1 MLDELVVAEEDIS
14 RTQPKKELSRAR
26 GLSGLAGLFL
36 VGILAI
42 VAGYGWT
49 VFAIVAILTLVLL
62 HELGHFAT
70 AKWTGM
76 KATEFFVGF
85 GPRLWSFRRGET
97 EYGIKALPLGGYVR
111 IIGFTADEV
120 VDPVDESR
128 SYMNQAFWKR
138 ILVSSAGSL
147 MHFLL
152 ALFLAFVLIWASG
165 TTTVNGAKLS
175 QIATFNGTSPAVA
188 AGIEPGDIVRKVNG
202 RPLTSIDLL
211 TTALHG
217 SVDEAV
223 SLTLDRNGVTK
234 QVTVTPVDGRRVLV
248 NGKPYVPQGTTGFE
262 NGYGVIGIAGLEV
275 TSATVAISPIT
286 AAGRSGSFV
295 WSLTSQTV
303 SGLADRLSPTGLAEL
318 ANLDLHPSTATSP
331 TALQQ
336 RPTSIYGMVS
346 VATQA
351 ASVGW
356 QPFVELL
363 IVINVAIGLLNMLP
377 MLPLDG
383 GHVAI
388 ALYERIRTRRG
399 QPHYRANL
407 AKLMPVTYVF
417 VAVLGFLVLSS
428 LYLDISHPAPNP
440 FTR

>member
-1 MLDELVVAEEDIS
+1 MHEQLEMNEEIPE
-14 RTQPKKELSRAR
+14 TAPKRQEMSTAR
-26 GLSGLAGLFL
+26 GLVGLAGLAV
-36 VGILAI
+36 VGMASLF
-42 VAGYGWT
+42 AGYGWT
-49 VFAIVAILTLVLL
+49 VLAIVAILTLVLL

-85 GPRLWSFRRGET
+85 GPRLWSFHRGET

-120 VDPVDESR
+120 IDSADEAR

-165 TTTVNGAKLS
+165 TSVVTGAKLS
-175 QIATFNGTSPAVA
+175 QIASFTGTSPAVT
-188 AGIEPGDIVRKVNG
+188 AGLLAGDVVRKVNG
-202 RPLTSIDLL
+202 HELTSIDEL
-211 TTALHG
+211 TNALHS
-217 SVDEAV
+217 SVGKPV
-223 SLTLDRNGVTK
+223 SLSIDRGRVHK
-234 QVTVTPVDGRRVLV
+234 VVTVTPVDGRKVLIA
-248 NGKPYVPQGTTGFE
+248 GKPYVAQGATGFE

-275 TSATVAISPIT
+275 ESAKVATSPVS
-286 AAGRSGSFV
+286 AASRSGSFV
-295 WSLTSQTV
+295 WSLTTHTV
-303 SGLADRLSPTGLAEL
+303 SGLAERLSPTGLAQL
-318 ANLDLHPSTATSP
+318 ANLDLHPSTSTSP
-331 TALQQ
+331 TALTQ

-351 ASVGW
+351 ASIGW

-388 ALYERIRTRRG
+388 AVYERIRTRRG
-399 QPHYRANL
+399 QAHYRANL

-428 LYLDISHPAPNP
+428 LYLDIVHPAPNP

>member
-1 MLDELVVAEEDIS
+1 MLDELTLTEEETS
-14 RTQPKKELSRAR
+14 PPQPKKELSRAR
-26 GLSGLAGLFL
+26 GLAGLAGLFL
-36 VGILAI
+36 LGLFAILG
-42 VAGYGWT
+42 GYGWT
-49 VFAIVAILTLVLL
+49 VLAIVAILTLVLL

-120 VDPVDESR
+120 VDPADEAR

-147 MHFLL
+147 VHFLL
-152 ALFLAFVLIWASG
+152 ALFLAFLLIWASG

-202 RPLTSIDLL
+202 QALTSIETL
-211 TTALHG
+211 TKTLHG
-217 SVDEAV
+217 SVNKPV
-223 SLTLDRNGVTK
+223 QLTIDRNGTTK
-234 QVTVTPVDGRRVLV
+234 HVTVTPVDGRQVLV
-248 NGKPYVPQGTTGFE
+248 GGKPYVPEGTTGFE

-275 TSATVAISPIT
+275 TSAKVGISPVT
-286 AAGRSGSFV
+286 AASRSGSFV

-303 SGLADRLSPTGLAEL
+303 TGLADRLSPKGLAQL
-318 ANLDLHPSTATSP
+318 ANLDLHPSTSTSP

-351 ASVGW
+351 ASIGW

-388 ALYERIRTRRG
+388 AFYERIRTRRG

>member
-1 MLDELVVAEEDIS
+1 MLDELTLTEEETS
-14 RTQPKKELSRAR
+14 PPEPKKELSRAR
-26 GLSGLAGLFL
+26 GLTGLAGLFL
-36 VGILAI
+36 LGLLAI
-42 VAGYGWT
+42 LGGYGWT
-49 VFAIVAILTLVLL
+49 VLAIVAILTLVLL

-120 VDPVDESR
+120 VAPADEAR

-147 MHFLL
+147 VHFLL
-152 ALFLAFVLIWASG
+152 ALFLAFLLIWASG

-175 QIATFNGTSPAVA
+175 QIASFNGTSPAVA

-202 RPLTSIDLL
+202 KALTSIETL
-211 TTALHG
+211 TKTLHG
-217 SVDEAV
+217 SVNKPV
-223 SLTLDRNGVTK
+223 QLTIDRDGMTK
-234 QVTVTPVDGRRVLV
+234 HVTVTPVDGRQVLV
-248 NGKPYVPQGTTGFE
+248 GGKPYVPEGTTGFE

-275 TSATVAISPIT
+275 TSATVGISPVT
-286 AAGRSGSFV
+286 AASRSGSFV

-303 SGLADRLSPTGLAEL
+303 TGLADRLSPKGLAQL
-318 ANLDLHPSTATSP
+318 ANLDLHPSTSTSP

-351 ASVGW
+351 ASIGW

-440 FTR
+440 FTK

>member
-1 MLDELVVAEEDIS
+1 MLDHVDLEEVSTEVAPTAE
-14 RTQPKKELSRAR
+14 PLSTAR
-26 GLSGLAGLFL
+26 GLAGLGGL
-36 VGILAI
+36 CGVAVLAV

-49 VFAIVAILTLVLL
+49 VLAIVSILTLVLL

-76 KATEFFVGF
+76 KATQFFVGF

-120 VDPVDESR
+120 IDPADAPR

-147 MHFLL
+147 VHFLL
-152 ALFLAFVLIWASG
+152 ALFLAFILIWASG
-165 TTTVNGAKLS
+165 TSVTTGAKLS
-175 QIATFNGTSPAVA
+175 QIANFSGTSPAAA
-188 AGIEPGDIVRKVNG
+188 AGLTAGDVVKKVNG
-202 RPLTSIDLL
+202 VPLTSIDEL
-211 TTALHG
+211 TSTLHSSVGKPVTLTIERG
-217 SVDEAV
+217 SNRRE
-223 SLTLDRNGVTK
+223 
-234 QVTVTPVDGRRVLV
+234 VTVTPVDGREVLIA
-248 NGKPYVPQGTTGFE
+248 GTPYVPEGTTGFS

-275 TSATVAISPIT
+275 ETATVATSPIS
-286 AAGRSGSFV
+286 AAARSGSFV
-295 WSLTSQTV
+295 WSLTTQTV
-303 SGLADRLSPTGLAEL
+303 QGLAERLSPTGLAQL
-318 ANLDLHPSTATSP
+318 AQLDLHPSTATSP
-331 TALQQ
+331 TALSQ

-356 QPFVELL
+356 QPFIELL

-407 AKLMPVTYVF
+407 AKLMPVTYAF
-417 VAVLGFLVLSS
+417 VAILSFLVLSS
-428 LYLDISHPAPNP
+428 LYLDIVHPAPNP